1 MIHVS
6 GIKSPRQC
14 LQTEVM
20 TEGAWTSRY
29 STRRSRFLFSFVAV
43 ARKNGTPFSLSR
55 ARFPLVR
62 RAASAEARAELMGG
76 WTASAVAASVA
87 LFLIAG
93 VCEVGGGWLVW
104 QACREVRDEGMT
116 NLGGFSSKSERGR
129 DRRSVVSSASRA
141 RLPSTRVSR
150 ASVFRTLLAAPQG
163 KPWWWALIGSLILVL
178 YGFVPCAQPIADF
191 GRLYA
196 AYGGFFVALSV
207 AWARAFDGFKPDV
220 GDFIG
225 CAIAL
230 IGAGVIVF
238 YPRQGG
244 GVEPGSSAVFPKLAS
259 GA

>member
-1 MIHVS
+1 
-6 GIKSPRQC
+6 
-14 LQTEVM
+14 
-20 TEGAWTSRY
+20 
-29 STRRSRFLFSFVAV
+29 
-43 ARKNGTPFSLSR
+43 
-55 ARFPLVR
+55 
-62 RAASAEARAELMGG
+62 MGG

-87 LFLIAG
+87 LFLVAG

-104 QACREVRDEGMT
+104 QACREVRDEGIKE
-116 NLGGFSSKSERGR
+116 SSKSERER
-129 DRRSVVSSASRA
+129 DHLSAVVSASAS
-141 RLPSTRVSR
+141 SR
-150 ASVFRTLLAAPQG
+150 ASLPRLASHASFFRTLLILTPQG
-163 KPWWWALIGSLILVL
+163 KPWWWALVGSLILVL

-207 AWARAFDGFKPDV
+207 AWARAFDGFTPDV

-244 GVEPGSSAVFPKLAS
+244 VSSREARRCSRSSRAARETVYLNEIVVHVRIMTLRAVAPKKERSLMALPPPTLNAARPS
-259 GA
+259 PTSPCTCPAPV

>member
-1 MIHVS
+1 
-6 GIKSPRQC
+6 
-14 LQTEVM
+14 
-20 TEGAWTSRY
+20 
-29 STRRSRFLFSFVAV
+29 
-43 ARKNGTPFSLSR
+43 
-55 ARFPLVR
+55 VR
-62 RAASAEARAELMGG
+62 RAASAEARAGRMGG

-87 LFLIAG
+87 LFLVAG

-104 QACREVRDEGMT
+104 QACREVRDEGIKE
-116 NLGGFSSKSERGR
+116 SSKSERER
-129 DRRSVVSSASRA
+129 DHLSAVVSASAS
-141 RLPSTRVSR
+141 SR
-150 ASVFRTLLAAPQG
+150 ASLPRLASHASLFRTLLILTPQG
-163 KPWWWALIGSLILVL
+163 KPWWWALVGSLILVL

-207 AWARAFDGFKPDV
+207 AWARAFDGFKPDI